1 MEITD
6 VKIRRIFSDTKLKA
20 LVSVTIDGE
29 LALHD
34 IKLIQGADRLFV
46 AMPSR
51 KDDSG
56 SYRDIVHP
64 IAASARHKFEAA
76 ILSAYSSHIDTQLDK
91 LSPSEELM

>member
-6 VKIRRIFSDTKLKA
+6 VKIRRIFSDNKLKA

-34 IKLIQGADRLFV
+34 IKLIQGTDRLFV

-64 IAASARHKFEAA
+64 IAVSARHKLEAA
-76 ILSAYSSHIDTQLDK
+76 IFSAYSQYVASQSEQ